1 MTPSRRRWI
10 VAVAAAGAVAL
21 TARLGVWQL
30 DRAAQKTA
38 LQAAIESRGRMPA
51 LSAASLP
58 RAAAAAEAE
67 HYRPVR
73 LRGRWLAGRT
83 VYLDNRQMNG
93 HPGFYVLTP
102 LLLSEGDAVVVQRGW
117 VPRNLQQRTQLPPV
131 ETPQGMVEILGRIA
145 PPPSKLFEFSG
156 AASGPIRQNL
166 ELDAY
171 AAEIGVHLRPL
182 SVQQLDEGGVRSAG
196 DLLRD
201 WPRPALDVQKHYG
214 YAFQWFAMSALIT
227 GLYVWFQLLRPRIA
241 ARRAA

>member
-1 MTPSRRRWI
+1 
-10 VAVAAAGAVAL
+10 
-21 TARLGVWQL
+21 
-30 DRAAQKTA
+30 
-38 LQAAIESRGRMPA
+38 
-51 LSAASLP
+51 
-58 RAAAAAEAE
+58 
-67 HYRPVR
+67 
-73 LRGRWLAGRT
+73 
-83 VYLDNRQMNG
+83 MNG

-102 LLLSEGDAVVVQRGW
+102 LLLAPSDAVVVQRGW
-117 VPRNLQQRTQLPPV
+117 VPRNLQQRTQLPPI
-131 ETPQGMVEILGRIA
+131 ETPQGEVEILGRIA

-171 AAEIGVHLRPL
+171 AREIGLRLRPL
-182 SVQQLDEGGVRSAG
+182 SVQQLDEGGVRSADG
-196 DLLRD
+196 LLRD

>member
-1 MTPSRRRWI
+1 MTPLQRRWI
-10 VAVAAAGAVAL
+10 VAVAALASAAV

-30 DRAAQKTA
+30 DRAAQKIA
-38 LQAAIESRGRMPA
+38 LQASIESRGQMPA
-51 LSAASLP
+51 LPAASLP
-58 RAAAAAEAE
+58 RTAEAVE
-67 HYRPVR
+67 AQHYRPVR
-73 LRGRWLAGRT
+73 LHGRWLADRT

-102 LLLSEGDAVVVQRGW
+102 LLLAPSDAVVVQRGW
-117 VPRNLQQRTQLPPV
+117 VPRNLQQRTQLPPI
-131 ETPQGMVEILGRIA
+131 ETPQGEVEILGRIA

-171 AAEIGVHLRPL
+171 AREIGLRLRPL
-182 SVQQLDEGGVRSAG
+182 SVQQLDEGGVRSADG
-196 DLLRD
+196 LLRD